1 MSESKKN
8 RPINKNNTMKSCYNC
23 NIQIIDTSQKIC
35 HNCNTIL
42 NPNDLK
48 WKNSFISFLCLL
60 CLIPFIIAF
69 LSILILNL
77 S

>member
-1 MSESKKN
+1 MSESNENFPIDENKAIKN
-8 RPINKNNTMKSCYNC
+8 CYSCG
-23 NIQIIDTSQKIC
+23 IQIIDANQRVC

-60 CLIPFIIAF
+60 CLIPILVAIIY
-69 LSILILNL
+69 SLILNP
-77 S
+77 